1 MGQMTSHIKAFWNSD
16 AQPGMEGVWPSSS
29 TQKQPMVEGEVRK
42 GWFRGMFRSPQGEL
56 RKESI

>member
-42 GWFRGMFRSPQGEL
+42 GWAGSLG
-56 RKESI
+56 